1 MKKVIDVEKR
11 KAKIVGEYH
20 EDLGI
25 IVGILSVLIF
35 TRIGQVLG
43 IAVQMWFWYV
53 MMGIFGLVAIYRH
66 IQMQKLGLRG

>member
-1 MKKVIDVEKR
+1 VKKVIDVEKR

-35 TRIGQVLG
+35 TRIGQVLE
-43 IAVQMWFWYV
+43 IEIQMWFWYAV
-53 MMGIFGLVAIYRH
+53 MGIFGLMAIYRRV
-66 IQMQKLGLRG
+66 QMQKLGLRG